1 MLTVKVRY
9 KAPDGD
15 VSRKLEFPFAT
26 KSVTTWDKADANTR
40 FAAAVALFGM
50 ELRRS
55 PNAGSG
61 SLAMAK
67 NLAAQA
73 LGVHTDEERIQLL
86 ELIRKAE
93 KAREKS
99 EKSED
104 K

>member
-1 MLTVKVRY
+1 
-9 KAPDGD
+9 
-15 VSRKLEFPFAT
+15 
-26 KSVTTWDKADANTR
+26 VTTWDKADANTR

-50 ELRRS
+50 ELHKS
-55 PNAGSG
+55 PNAGSV

-67 NLAAQA
+67 DLAAQA
-73 LGVHTDEERIQLL
+73 LGAHTDDERIQLL

-99 EKSED
+99 EKSEG